1 MMNINNF
8 YKMINVENEL
18 KDVKAGEGTFN
29 EFKDLIY
36 AGKVVPI
43 CQNNG
48 NIIGISVDAGC
59 NDIIRDNIE
68 GMKFEL
74 KYAGKPMM
82 RWYEIIMQAKLE
94 GRTKEAVSE
103 PKIVNEDDYYYN
115 DEQYGDD
122 ESDIY
127 DYDNRDEFDFVDGL
141 PTRVLIGRE
150 TLADYN
156 DVDFN
161 EIDIDDKEK
170 LKKQV
175 KKYLREYYKHYLS
188 GLQDNMEII
197 FRPHADDKYD
207 LVVKNISW
215 GRKI

>member
-1 MMNINNF
+1 MLNINNYF
-8 YKMINVENEL
+8 KMINVENEL
-18 KDVKAGEGTFN
+18 KDIKAGEGTFN
-29 EFKDLIY
+29 EFRDLIY

-43 CQNNG
+43 CH
-48 NIIGISVDAGC
+48 IIGISVDAGC

-68 GMKFEL
+68 GMKFKR
-74 KYAGKPMM
+74 KYAGKPIM

-94 GRTKEAVSE
+94 GRAKEAVSE
-103 PKIVNEDDYYYN
+103 PQYVNEEDYYYN

-156 DVDFN
+156 EVDFN
-161 EIDIDDKEK
+161 EIDINDKEK